1 MADLDQL
8 EGALNEI
15 DRTLAEL
22 ELTPLELTPLELTPQ
37 APPMTWRS
45 ESPGLAR

>member
-22 ELTPLELTPLELTPQ
+22 ELTPLELTPQ

>member
-22 ELTPLELTPLELTPQ
+22 ELTPLELTPLELSPP
-37 APPMTWRS
+37 PPMIWRS